1 MAIPLKKGYKF
12 RVEHVTKP
20 ASNYMPSFDIY
31 EKYYGIG
38 YLVKGDPQDSTPQ
51 RSFFGHD
58 GYLTQVS
65 IGIYHKSSP
74 KSDSN
79 NQL

>member
-38 YLVKGDPQDSTPQ
+38 YLVKGDP
-51 RSFFGHD
+51 
-58 GYLTQVS
+58 LTCQHGRIS
-65 IGIYHKSSP
+65 
-74 KSDSN
+74 
-79 NQL
+79 

>member
-31 EKYYGIG
+31 EKYYG
-38 YLVKGDPQDSTPQ
+38 KT
-51 RSFFGHD
+51 
-58 GYLTQVS
+58 T
-65 IGIYHKSSP
+65 
-74 KSDSN
+74 
-79 NQL
+79 

>member
-31 EKYYGIG
+31 EKYYGIRTKRKNLSG
-38 YLVKGDPQDSTPQ
+38 LWRKTSWETLSVNSTK
-51 RSFFGHD
+51 
-58 GYLTQVS
+58 
-65 IGIYHKSSP
+65 I
-74 KSDSN
+74 
-79 NQL
+79 